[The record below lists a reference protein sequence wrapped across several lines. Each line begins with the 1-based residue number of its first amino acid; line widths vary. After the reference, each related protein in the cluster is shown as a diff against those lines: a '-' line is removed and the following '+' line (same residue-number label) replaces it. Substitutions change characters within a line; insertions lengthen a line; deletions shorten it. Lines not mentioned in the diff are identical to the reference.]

1 MVNKDHWGD
10 LAVSNPNPTTLAYL
24 YYARKAPFNF
34 AHVVS
39 ELQVVLNRLTAKALE
54 VAWDWNDLVTLQSNG
69 TRIVMGCF
77 EINEPHEACYLTV
90 AIGSSHGD
98 AAGELDD
105 GAEGR
110 FRALTERLV
119 QRLSE
124 RFPPE
129 KVFWSQLDAP
139 PTAES
144 LEEMAENLMHQVEA
158 EQSQEVED
166 RQEAERRRVAAEIL
180 RRPVDDAE
188 VERHFAH
195 FPDAEIVNDPL
206 PRFEV
211 PEKPQP
217 RVRVRPVDVSRLK
230 ANVNRPPARPPIAPP
245 RPNDPD
251 LFRVREAL
259 YPAEPEILPPA
270 KGETVPIRL
279 AAHAMNVTLIAVW
292 MPLGI
297 SMVAYSLVKGEDVR
311 LSGQMMVLAGLF
323 SASMNSSI
331 GQSLMQIAGA

>member
-1 MVNKDHWGD
+1 MP
-10 LAVSNPNPTTLAYL
+10 NPNPTTLAYL

-77 EINEPHEACYLTV
+77 EINEPSEACYLTI
-90 AIGSSHGD
+90 AIGSSHGETTEAPD
-98 AAGELDD
+98 EE
-105 GAEGR
+105 AEGR
-110 FRALTERLV
+110 YRALTERLV

-124 RFPPE
+124 RFPPD

-139 PTAES
+139 PTSES
-144 LEEMAENLMHQVEA
+144 LEEMAENLIHQVEA
-158 EQSQEVED
+158 EESQEIEE
-166 RQEAERRRVAAEIL
+166 RQEDERRRAAAEML
-180 RRPVDDAE
+180 RRPVDEAE

-195 FPDAEIVNDPL
+195 FPDAEIVTDPL

-217 RVRVRPVDVSRLK
+217 RVRVRPVDISHLK
-230 ANVNRPPARPPIAPP
+230 ANANRPPKARPPIAPP
-245 RPNDPD
+245 RPNDPE

-279 AAHAMNVTLIAVW
+279 AAHAMNITLIAVW

-323 SASMNSSI
+323 SASLNSSI
-331 GQSLMQIAGA
+331 GQSLMQMAGA